1 MMERVATTVSY
12 KSQSM
17 AATLKFIP
25 PGNWGGAEKY
35 EPIRGHFP
43 GADSPLAVA
52 QIDHTPRPTN
62 VQVRCANVQA
72 RYHSFSPEE
81 IFRQEDL
88 SGRTLTRYLL
98 SIDRIRELFKPKVP

>member
-43 GADSPLAVA
+43 GARCDALTSKHATTRPL
-52 QIDHTPRPTN
+52 QKK
-62 VQVRCANVQA
+62 
-72 RYHSFSPEE
+72 FSGKK
-81 IFRQEDL
+81 I
-88 SGRTLTRYLL
+88 LTGENTDPIPAKY
-98 SIDRIRELFKPKVP
+98 